1 MDATM
6 SIDMI
11 VGQQQSRPNNAFGC
25 TAPAERVAESLDD
38 NGGSCETTAT
48 QAVGNPDVRA
58 HTPTMSDPLVAP
70 PSERDPIVERHHDS
84 PTKSPADFEAAH
96 KTVDS
101 TPAVDVK
108 ALTDRALH
116 FLATASNETL
126 GACLVGLGAGTYLIL
141 GRVGLVLIGVVGGVV
156 LHATW
161 EGHSQHGASKETQ
174 GKGAEARR
182 RELGVDIAHR
192 VLDWRTKHAQGAGS
206 HERNASSLSL
216 KLYSG
221 TKLDYSDFKPETAAA
236 LTELTDAVIRDYVKW
251 WYSPVL
257 PAEETFPDSC
267 RQIFTAFMLSVSSH
281 LSRKRPAD
289 NFVDFVTRSSSF
301 MIILLQEI
309 AVAIQTSPGDAPT
322 EAVDIYLKRKRDS
335 TLANI
340 LDHDYQIKQFS
351 VAAEDILQNYLEP
364 KTYNCMPARVFLHQ
378 ILAKVIL
385 EMIVVSCSKPEWI
398 NGWIVYL
405 LEEGEPELLNAIDAG
420 VEKSAE
426 QLQSVKETV
435 ARGERAAGGD
445 LTASERREHKRVV
458 SRAQEAMDDAMRE
471 AQLLSQMIA
480 EEDAKRLKDQ
490 NRQSAST
497 STLNDDQSES
507 TTQGIVTPTSSQSET
522 PADELMDLGISGL
535 SSRSL
540 SQPAPA
546 TPSPAPEEQPK
557 QEVKKA
563 FTSFDQLVPHS
574 PPTALSDS
582 LAPVE
587 RPPPLT
593 LHNSTMSIFDDSMP
607 GEKGTIKNKPTA
619 EYLIQIEPKS
629 HHHSGWMTAR
639 KYGEFET
646 LHEVIRRIAAITG
659 TAGFNEAH
667 AVLPT
672 WKGHT
677 KASLRGELERYLND
691 AVKYKPLAESEG
703 MKRFLDK
710 ELGSGKTPSGGFP
723 GMGWAGQTFDT
734 VGKGMLD
741 VITKAPKEVA
751 GGGKAFFGGVTGV
764 LGSVTTPLGKK
775 RESVNNI
782 TNSNAPT
789 ADSSSPVPSRISMS
803 AAPIQTRHNRAES
816 TVSELPTHIRSEST
830 LSLATKRTS
839 MESIRDALSPVID
852 QQPQREAPME
862 RRPSYNPDG
871 DGKRSGM
878 SSRYASRSNSRAPS
892 MREKMEELSP
902 VMGGDQILNLPP
914 MPSEIS
920 DDYGIT
926 RPQPDLSTNLK
937 TPPLPTP
944 LTSQQAS
951 ESATPPLPDR
961 PSAPTTTTSPSKPSS
976 IKSSPSKSRTSQQ
989 SHTPLSEPETTVLVE
1004 LFFAVINE
1012 LYTLSSAWTL
1022 RRTLLNAAK
1031 TFLLRPG
1038 NPQLNSI
1045 TSLLQ
1050 TTILDNNTS
1059 DAGLAYHIRKIR
1071 ANGLPTV
1078 EESEGWPKEMG
1089 DEEKEKLRERA
1100 RRLLVERGM
1109 PQALTS
1115 VMGQAASGEALGKV
1129 FDVLQEERVAR
1140 GVMFGLVLQGLRA
1153 VTQ

>member
-1 MDATM
+1 
-6 SIDMI
+6 
-11 VGQQQSRPNNAFGC
+11 
-25 TAPAERVAESLDD
+25 
-38 NGGSCETTAT
+38 
-48 QAVGNPDVRA
+48 
-58 HTPTMSDPLVAP
+58 MSDPVPAT
-70 PSERDPIVERHHDS
+70 PSLRDSVVVKPHDS
-84 PTKSPADFEAAH
+84 AIKDVADTPESQKGA
-96 KTVDS
+96 DS
-101 TPAVDVK
+101 VSTLDVK

-126 GACLVGLGAGTYLIL
+126 GACLVGLGAGTYLVL

-161 EGHSQHGASKETQ
+161 DGQRQGDKSSESHGKSADV
-174 GKGAEARR
+174 RR

-192 VLDWRTKHAQGAGS
+192 VLDWRDTRTQEKSTGADDS
-206 HERNASSLSL
+206 DLSL

-221 TKLDYSDFKPETAAA
+221 KKLDYSEFKPETAAA

-257 PAEETFPDSC
+257 PTEETFPNVS
-267 RQIFTAFMLSVSSH
+267 RQTFTAFILSISAH

-301 MIILLQEI
+301 MIIILQEI
-309 AVAIQTSPGDAPT
+309 AGAIQASPGDAPT
-322 EAVDIYLKRKRDS
+322 EAVDIYLKMKRDS

-340 LDHDYQIKQFS
+340 LDPDYQMKQFS

-364 KTYNCMPARVFLHQ
+364 KTYNCLPARVFLHQ

-405 LEEGEPELLNAIDAG
+405 LEDGEPELLNAIDAG
-420 VEKSAE
+420 VEGTSE
-426 QLQSVKETV
+426 QLQNVKNST
-435 ARGERAAGGD
+435 ERAIG
-445 LTASERREHKRVV
+445 ASGEVASPERREHKRVV
-458 SRAQEAMDDAMRE
+458 SKAQEAMDDAMQE
-471 AQLLSQMIA
+471 AQRLSQLIA
-480 EEDAKRLKDQ
+480 EEDAKRLREQHKHP
-490 NRQSAST
+490 ST

-522 PADELMDLGISGL
+522 AAESEFTDLGISGL
-535 SSRSL
+535 SAQTL
-540 SQPAPA
+540 SQVAPA
-546 TPSPAPEEQPK
+546 SPLKVAEDSPK
-557 QEVKKA
+557 QEVKRS
-563 FTSFDQLVPHS
+563 FTSFDQLLPNN
-574 PPTALSDS
+574 PPTALLDNPP
-582 LAPVE
+582 LVE

-639 KYGEFET
+639 KYAEFET

-659 TAGFNEAH
+659 TTGFTEAH
-667 AVLPT
+667 TVLPT

-710 ELGSGKTPSGGFP
+710 ELGSGKTPSSGFP
-723 GMGWAGQTFDT
+723 GIGWAGQTFDT
-734 VGKGMLD
+734 MGKGMMD
-741 VITKAPKEVA
+741 VLTKAPKEVA
-751 GGGKAFFGGVTGV
+751 GGGKALFGGVTGV
-764 LGSVTTPLGKK
+764 LGSVAAPLGGAKK
-775 RESVNNI
+775 HRDSVSNP
-782 TNSNAPT
+782 SNAANAST
-789 ADSSSPVPSRISMS
+789 SSPGTASPTLSRTSTS
-803 AAPIQTRHNRAES
+803 TAPIQTRHSRAES

-830 LSLATKRTS
+830 MSLATKRTS
-839 MESIRDALSPVID
+839 MESTRTANSPVID

-871 DGKRSGM
+871 DGKRSGR

-892 MREKMEELSP
+892 MRESMDELSP
-902 VMGGDQILNLPP
+902 VLGGDQILNLPP

-920 DDYGIT
+920 DDYGAARNIADPFHN
-926 RPQPDLSTNLK
+926 RNPSRASTNSFPLK
-937 TPPLPTP
+937 DEPAIPPLPRLPSATSLLQHSNSNVTSKTP
-944 LTSQQAS
+944 L
-951 ESATPPLPDR
+951 
-961 PSAPTTTTSPSKPSS
+961 KP
-976 IKSSPSKSRTSQQ
+976 KNVVN
-989 SHTPLSEPETTVLVE
+989 HTPLSEPETTVLIE

-1038 NPQLNSI
+1038 NPQLSSI

-1050 TTILDNNTS
+1050 TTVLNDNTS
-1059 DAGLAYHIRKIR
+1059 DAGLAYHLRKLR
-1071 ANGLPTV
+1071 ENSLPT
-1078 EESEGWPKEMG
+1078 EEELKAWPPEMSP
-1089 DEEKEKLRERA
+1089 EAKEKLRLKA
-1100 RRLLVERGM
+1100 RKLLVERGM

-1129 FDVLQEERVAR
+1129 FDCLQEPRVAR
-1140 GVMFGLVLQGLRA
+1140 GFMFGLVLQGLRA
-1153 VTQ
+1153 ITQ

>member
-1 MDATM
+1 MVA
-6 SIDMI
+6 SPREHEAI
-11 VGQQQSRPNNAFGC
+11 G
-25 TAPAERVAESLDD
+25 ER
-38 NGGSCETTAT
+38 
-48 QAVGNPDVRA
+48 Q
-58 HTPTMSDPLVAP
+58 
-70 PSERDPIVERHHDS
+70 HDS
-84 PTKSPADFEAAH
+84 PTQRVADTPEAC
-96 KTVDS
+96 KTPH
-101 TPAVDVK
+101 TAPAVDIK

-161 EGHSQHGASKETQ
+161 EGHSHEGANKETR
-174 GKGAEARR
+174 GKSAEARR

-192 VLDWRTKHAQGAGS
+192 VLDWRTKHAPEQGS
-206 HERNASSLSL
+206 HEHDASTLSL

-221 TKLDYSDFKPETAAA
+221 TKLDYSGFRPETAAA

-267 RQIFTAFMLSVSSH
+267 RQVFTAFMLSVSSH

-309 AVAIQTSPGDAPT
+309 AVAIQTSPGDAPG
-322 EAVDIYLKRKRDS
+322 EAVDIYLKMKRDS

-385 EMIVVSCSKPEWI
+385 EMIVVSCAKPESI
-398 NGWIVYL
+398 NGWIVFL
-405 LEEGEPELLNAIDAG
+405 LEDGEPELLNAIDAG

-426 QLQSVKETV
+426 QLQNVKDTV
-435 ARGERAAGGD
+435 TREERAASGD
-445 LTASERREHKRVV
+445 LTSSARKEHKRVV

-480 EEDAKRLKDQ
+480 EEDAKRLKQQD
-490 NRQSAST
+490 RQSAST
-497 STLNDDQSES
+497 STLNDDHSES

-522 PADELMDLGISGL
+522 PGDEFMDMGMSGV
-535 SSRSL
+535 STRAL
-540 SQPAPA
+540 SQPSPA
-546 TPSPAPEEQPK
+546 TPSPAPEEPPK
-557 QEVKKA
+557 EEVKKA

-574 PPTALSDS
+574 PPTALSDKP
-582 LAPVE
+582 PVE

-593 LHNSTMSIFDDSMP
+593 LYNSTMSIFDDSVP

-646 LHEVIRRIAAITG
+646 LHEVMRRIAAITG

-667 AVLPT
+667 AMLPT

-710 ELGSGKTPSGGFP
+710 ELGSGKTPGGGFP

-775 RESVNNI
+775 RESVNNA
-782 TNSNAPT
+782 TNSSTPT
-789 ADSSSPVPSRISMS
+789 AENASPTPSRLSLS
-803 AAPIQTRHNRAES
+803 TVPVQTRHNRAES

-830 LSLATKRTS
+830 LSLVSKRTS
-839 MESIRDALSPVID
+839 MESVRDAHSPVID

-871 DGKRSGM
+871 DGKRSGR

-920 DDYGIT
+920 DDYGVN
-926 RPQPDLSTNLK
+926 RQQVDPLSNVK
-937 TPPLPTP
+937 STPTSTIPKSQQTSEPTAAPLPN
-944 LTSQQAS
+944 
-951 ESATPPLPDR
+951 R
-961 PSAPTTTTSPSKPSS
+961 PAAPATTTSPSKPSS
-976 IKSSPSKSRTSQQ
+976 TKSSPTKPRKSQQ
-989 SHTPLSEPETTVLVE
+989 FHTPLSEVETTVLVE

-1050 TTILDNNTS
+1050 TTMLDNNTS
-1059 DAGLAYHIRKIR
+1059 DAGLAYHIRKMR
-1071 ANGLPTV
+1071 ENGLPTA
-1078 EESEGWPKEMG
+1078 EELAAWPGEMSA
-1089 DEEKEKLRERA
+1089 EEKERLRERA

-1115 VMGQAASGEALGKV
+1115 VMGQAASGEALAKV
-1129 FDVLQEERVAR
+1129 FDVLQEPRVAR
-1140 GVMFGLVLQGLRA
+1140 GVVFGLVLQGLRG